1 MSAGRLE
8 WGPVC
13 YSSSVLMAFISCRA
27 VLFDLDGVLADS
39 RRVVE
44 GVWKV
49 WGAEKGIDPAPF
61 LAIAHG
67 RRTSEILRTV
77 APHLDVASETNRLD
91 RMEEFATDG
100 LVPIPGAPEF
110 VRSLP
115 EDRWGVVTSGH
126 RECAEFRLRYVGIPF
141 PKVFITGDMVRKGK
155 PDPEGYLRGAKDLG
169 VSPADCVVF
178 EDAPPGVAAA
188 RAAEMRVIG
197 LLTTHPPHVLSQT
210 MLQITDFRTRPPL
223 RIS

>member
-1 MSAGRLE
+1 MQ
-8 WGPVC
+8 P
-13 YSSSVLMAFISCRA
+13 IPCRA
-27 VLFDLDGVLADS
+27 ILFDLDGVLADS

-49 WGAEKGIDPAPF
+49 WAAEKGLDPAPF

-77 APHLDVASETNRLD
+77 APHLDIAAETNRLD
-91 RMEEFATDG
+91 RMEEFGTEG

-115 EDRWGVVTSGH
+115 ANRWGVVTSGH
-126 RECAEFRLRYVGIPF
+126 RACAEFRLSYVGIPL
-141 PKVFITGDMVRKGK
+141 PRVFVTGDMVKKGK
-155 PDPEGYLRGAKDLG
+155 PDPEGYSWGARELG
-169 VSPADCVVF
+169 FSPADCLVF

-188 RAAEMRVIG
+188 RAAGMRVVG
-197 LLTTHPPHVLSQT
+197 VLTTHPPDALSPVVLRIQDFT
-210 MLQITDFRTRPPL
+210 TAPRLQI
-223 RIS
+223 S

>member
-1 MSAGRLE
+1 MQ
-8 WGPVC
+8 P
-13 YSSSVLMAFISCRA
+13 IPCRA

-44 GVWKV
+44 GVWRV
-49 WGAEKGIDPAPF
+49 WAVEKGLDPAPF

-77 APHLDVASETNRLD
+77 APHLDIAAETNRLD
-91 RMEEFATDG
+91 RMEEFGTEG

-115 EDRWGVVTSGH
+115 PDRWGVVTSGH
-126 RECAEFRLRYVGIPF
+126 RECAEFRLNYVGIPF
-141 PKVFITGDMVRKGK
+141 PRVFITGDMVKKGK
-155 PDPEGYLRGAKDLG
+155 PDPEGYLRGARELG
-169 VSPADCVVF
+169 FSAADCMVF

-188 RAAEMRVIG
+188 TAAGIRVVG
-197 LLTTHPPHVLSQT
+197 LLTTHAARDLRGVQAH
-210 MLQITDFRTRPPL
+210 IEDFRNFGL
-223 RIS
+223 SLA

>member
-1 MSAGRLE
+1 MVEL
-8 WGPVC
+8 
-13 YSSSVLMAFISCRA
+13 SCRA

-44 GVWKV
+44 GVWRV
-49 WGAEKGIDPAPF
+49 WAAEKGLDPAPF

-77 APHLDVASETNRLD
+77 APHLDIAAETNRLD
-91 RMEEFATDG
+91 RMEEFGTEG

-115 EDRWGVVTSGH
+115 AGRWGVVTSGH
-126 RECAEFRLRYVGIPF
+126 RECAEFRLNYVGIPF
-141 PKVFITGDMVRKGK
+141 PPVFITGDMVKKGK
-155 PDPEGYLRGAKDLG
+155 PDPEGYLWGARELG
-169 VSPADCVVF
+169 FSPADCLVF

-188 RAAEMRVIG
+188 RAAGMRVVG
-197 LLTTHPPHVLSQT
+197 VLTTHPPDALSPVVLSIQ
-210 MLQITDFRTRPPL
+210 DFRTAPRL
-223 RIS
+223 QIS

>member
-1 MSAGRLE
+1 MQ
-8 WGPVC
+8 PIP
-13 YSSSVLMAFISCRA
+13 YRA

-44 GVWKV
+44 GVWRV
-49 WGAEKGIDPAPF
+49 WAAEKELDPAPF

-77 APHLDVASETNRLD
+77 APHLDIAAETNRLD
-91 RMEEFATDG
+91 RMEEFGTEG

-115 EDRWGVVTSGH
+115 QNRWGVVTSGH
-126 RECAEFRLRYVGIPF
+126 RECAEFRLNYVGIPF
-141 PKVFITGDMVRKGK
+141 PRVFITGDMVKKGK
-155 PDPEGYLRGAKDLG
+155 PDPEGYLRGAGELG
-169 VSPADCVVF
+169 FSPAGCLVF

-188 RAAEMRVIG
+188 QAAGMRVVG
-197 LLTTHPPHVLSQT
+197 VLTTHPPDALSPT
-210 MLQITDFRTRPPL
+210 ILQVQDFTTPPRL
-223 RIS
+223 RIF

>member
-1 MSAGRLE
+1 MN
-8 WGPVC
+8 P
-13 YSSSVLMAFISCRA
+13 IPCRA

-49 WGAEKGIDPAPF
+49 WAAEKGLDPAPF

-77 APHLDVASETNRLD
+77 APQLDIAAETNRLD
-91 RMEEFATDG
+91 RMEEFGTEG
-100 LVPIPGAPEF
+100 LVPIPGAADF

-115 EDRWGVVTSGH
+115 RDRWGVVTSGH
-126 RECAEFRLRYVGIPF
+126 RACAEFRLRYVGIPS
-141 PKVFITGDMVRKGK
+141 PRVFITGDMVTKGK
-155 PDPEGYLRGAKDLG
+155 PDPEGYLRGAKELG
-169 VSPADCVVF
+169 FSPANCVVF

-188 RAAEMRVIG
+188 HAAGMRVIG
-197 LLTTHPPHVLSQT
+197 ILTTHPAPALSPT
-210 MLQITDFRTRPPL
+210 ILLLNDFRTRPPL
-223 RIS
+223 QIS

>member
-1 MSAGRLE
+1 MLFYPTMHPLNAK
-8 WGPVC
+8 
-13 YSSSVLMAFISCRA
+13 A

-44 GVWKV
+44 DVWRV
-49 WGAEKGIDPAPF
+49 WAAEKGLDPAPF

-77 APHLDVASETNRLD
+77 APRLDIAAETNRLD
-91 RMEEFATDG
+91 RMEEFGTEG

-126 RECAEFRLRYVGIPF
+126 RECAEFRLNYVGIPF
-141 PKVFITGDMVRKGK
+141 PRVFITGDMVKKGK
-155 PDPEGYLRGAKDLG
+155 PDPEGYLRGARELG
-169 VSPADCVVF
+169 CSPADCLVF

-188 RAAEMRVIG
+188 RAAGMRVVG
-197 LLTTHPPHVLSQT
+197 VLTTHPPDALSPVVLRIQDFT
-210 MLQITDFRTRPPL
+210 TAPHLQI
-223 RIS
+223 S

>member
-1 MSAGRLE
+1 MHPLNAK
-8 WGPVC
+8 
-13 YSSSVLMAFISCRA
+13 A

-49 WGAEKGIDPAPF
+49 WAAEKGLDPGPF

-77 APHLDVASETNRLD
+77 APHLDIAAETYRLD
-91 RMEEFATDG
+91 RMEEFGTEG

-110 VRSLP
+110 VRALP
-115 EDRWGVVTSGH
+115 EGRWGVVTSGH
-126 RECAEFRLRYVGIPF
+126 RECAQFRLNYVGIPS
-141 PKVFITGDMVRKGK
+141 PRVFITGDMVKKGK
-155 PDPEGYLRGAKDLG
+155 PDPEGYLRGARELG
-169 VSPADCVVF
+169 FSPADCLVF

-188 RAAEMRVIG
+188 RAAGMRVVAV
-197 LLTTHPPHVLSQT
+197 LTTHPPDALSPVVLRIQDFT
-210 MLQITDFRTRPPL
+210 TAPRLQI
-223 RIS
+223 S

>member
-1 MSAGRLE
+1 MES
-8 WGPVC
+8 PSV
-13 YSSSVLMAFISCRA
+13 SSVPTPCRA

-49 WGAEKGIDPAPF
+49 WAAEKGLDPAPF

-77 APHLDVASETNRLD
+77 APHLDIATETNRLD
-91 RMEEFATDG
+91 RMEEFGTEG
-100 LVPIPGAPEF
+100 LVPIRGAPEF

-115 EDRWGVVTSGH
+115 EDHWGVVTSGH
-126 RECAEFRLRYVGIPF
+126 RECAEFRLNYVGIPF
-141 PKVFITGDMVRKGK
+141 PRVFITGDMVKRGK
-155 PDPEGYLRGAKDLG
+155 PDPEGYLRGARELG
-169 VSPADCVVF
+169 CSPADCLVF

-188 RAAEMRVIG
+188 RAGMRVVG
-197 LLTTHPPHVLSQT
+197 VLTTHPPDALSPVVLHIQ
-210 MLQITDFRTRPPL
+210 DFTTAPRL

>member
-1 MSAGRLE
+1 LPGNTYQKEAPL
-8 WGPVC
+8 
-13 YSSSVLMAFISCRA
+13 A
-27 VLFDLDGVLADS
+27 VPACKAILFDLDGVLADS

-67 RRTSEILRTV
+67 RRTSEILRAV
-77 APHLDVASETNRLD
+77 APHLDIAAETNRLD

-115 EDRWGVVTSGH
+115 PDRWGVVTSGH
-126 RECAEFRLRYVGIPF
+126 RECAEFRLRHVGIPF
-141 PKVFITGDMVRKGK
+141 PRVFITGDMVKRGK
-155 PDPEGYLRGAKDLG
+155 PDPEGYRAGVERLG
-169 VSPADCVVF
+169 FPAGEIVVF

-188 RAAEMRVIG
+188 RAAGMRVIG
-197 LLTTHPPHVLSQT
+197 VLTTHAAEALAGTEVTIP
-210 MLQITDFRTRPPL
+210 DFRVSPVRLQT
-223 RIS
+223 S

>member
-1 MSAGRLE
+1 MQ
-8 WGPVC
+8 P
-13 YSSSVLMAFISCRA
+13 IPCRA

-49 WGAEKGIDPAPF
+49 WAAEKGLDPAPF

-77 APHLDVASETNRLD
+77 APHLDIAAETNRLD
-91 RMEEFATDG
+91 RMEEFGTEG

-115 EDRWGVVTSGH
+115 EGRWGVVTSGH
-126 RECAEFRLRYVGIPF
+126 RACAEFRLNYVGIPF
-141 PKVFITGDMVRKGK
+141 PRVFITGDMVKKGK
-155 PDPEGYLRGAKDLG
+155 PDPEGYLRGARELG
-169 VSPADCVVF
+169 VSPADCLVF

-188 RAAEMRVIG
+188 RAAGMRVVG
-197 LLTTHPPHVLSQT
+197 LLTTHTADALSQT
-210 MLQITDFRTRPPL
+210 LFQLRHFRSRPPL
-223 RIS
+223 QIS